1 MLEVTDKSLRARRS
15 VPCCRHRD
23 GPDQSAVSSAG
34 PQSHY
39 WSDSSLPRLP
49 QPASEVSFLPLEEVH
64 RPKPWLNYPAAAAKA
79 MRSLA
84 RANRECSDCR
94 IASLSLSPSL
104 VLSLSLPLAVFLSFF
119 LSFSLPLFL
128 PLSLSLSLSL
138 LARSLA
144 HSLFPLYIAFFRFA
158 LLFFPLFLLHWYTI

>member
-49 QPASEVSFLPLEEVH
+49 QPAGEVSFLPLEEVH
-64 RPKPWLNYPAAAAKA
+64 RPKP
-79 MRSLA
+79 
-84 RANRECSDCR
+84 
-94 IASLSLSPSL
+94 
-104 VLSLSLPLAVFLSFF
+104 
-119 LSFSLPLFL
+119 
-128 PLSLSLSLSL
+128 
-138 LARSLA
+138 
-144 HSLFPLYIAFFRFA
+144 
-158 LLFFPLFLLHWYTI
+158 